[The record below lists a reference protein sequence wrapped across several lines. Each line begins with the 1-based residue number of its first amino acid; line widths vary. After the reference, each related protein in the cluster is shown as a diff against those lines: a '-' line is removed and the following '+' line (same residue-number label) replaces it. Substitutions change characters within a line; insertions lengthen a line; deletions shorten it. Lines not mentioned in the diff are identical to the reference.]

1 MIKYNSTKFGSYSEK
16 KLSNSTFVER
26 TRLSPILSLSPL
38 FFVKITMSEHV
49 YEMKLKLPQC
59 YSAPLLLLEQERMLE
74 RTSREASTVE
84 LDV

>member
-1 MIKYNSTKFGSYSEK
+1 MHEDVKHDVEEITELMIKYNSTKFGSYSEK

-49 YEMKLKLPQC
+49 YEMK
-59 YSAPLLLLEQERMLE
+59 
-74 RTSREASTVE
+74 
-84 LDV
+84 

>member
-49 YEMKLKLPQC
+49 YEMK
-59 YSAPLLLLEQERMLE
+59 
-74 RTSREASTVE
+74 
-84 LDV
+84 

>member
-49 YEMKLKLPQC
+49 Y
-59 YSAPLLLLEQERMLE
+59 APLLLLEQERMLE
-74 RTSREASTVE
+74 RTFREASTVE